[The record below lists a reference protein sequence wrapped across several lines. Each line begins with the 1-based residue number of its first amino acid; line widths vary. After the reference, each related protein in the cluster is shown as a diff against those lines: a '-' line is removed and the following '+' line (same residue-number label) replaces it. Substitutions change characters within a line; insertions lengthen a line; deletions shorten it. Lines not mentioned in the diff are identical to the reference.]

1 MRSARFG
8 LLVFILLLNFPVWAQ
23 QTPTPTT
30 SSPDQ
35 TATTPSPAL
44 KDPQAVSV
52 LNQALTAAGGATAI
66 KTVTDYTAT
75 GNVTY
80 HTAHDV
86 NGTITIRGNGL
97 EQLRVDANLPS
108 GVRSEV
114 ESLGSTSIKAE
125 DGQVGG
131 ASFQPPMNPGRF
143 VLPYLIFTTALNS
156 PYYSVAYNGITQ
168 EDGYSVHDL
177 RIQFVRPGLADPD
190 WRFQAYHTIDFFIDT
205 STLQVRMSQ
214 EIVPSHNVRK
224 IRYSS
229 YASVNSL
236 LVPFSIREEVAGV
249 ERSAI
254 QLTQIS
260 LSNGLQD
267 SDFQF

>member
-1 MRSARFG
+1 MRVLRF
-8 LLVFILLLNFPVWAQ
+8 LLPFVIVLPLSAQ
-23 QTPTPTT
+23 QPP
-30 SSPDQ
+30 
-35 TATTPSPAL
+35 PAP
-44 KDPQAVSV
+44 KDPQAVSI
-52 LNQALTAAGGATAI
+52 LSQALAAVGGAAI
-66 KTVTDYTAT
+66 INAISEYTAT
-75 GNVTY
+75 GNAVY
-80 HTAHDV
+80 HMAQDV
-86 NGTITIRGNGL
+86 NATITIRGKGL
-97 EQLRVDANLPS
+97 DQLRVDSNLPT
-108 GVRSEV
+108 GIRSEI
-114 ESLGSTSIKAE
+114 ENSGSTSIKAE

-131 ASFQPPMNPGRF
+131 FSFQPPMNPGRF

-168 EDGYSVHDL
+168 QEGYSVHDL
-177 RIQFVRPGLADPD
+177 RIQFVRPGLADPN

-205 STLQVRMSQ
+205 TTLQVRMSR

-229 YASVNSL
+229 YASVSGL

-249 ERSAI
+249 ERAAI

-260 LSNGLQD
+260 FGTGLQD